1 MRAEAVGGVIG
12 FPHGHKRGR
21 TEDER
26 ARLFNL
32 FKVLDNR
39 RTDVTFAEPD
49 DIGDEDTAV
58 CVNNP
63 NGLGN
68 RYLLKIRQ
76 LRCQLVCR
84 CDAALIRLYPI
95 FYQFVERLHIDVVRT
110 NRGEGPRGLHLLHQR
125 LVKILCFVPQRVKPV
140 AKLHLIGVARHD
152 DVQFGVA
159 G

>member
-1 MRAEAVGGVIG
+1 MRAEAVEDVIG

-49 DIGDEDTAV
+49 DIGDEGTAV

-68 RYLLKIRQ
+68 GYLLKIR
-76 LRCQLVCR
+76 
-84 CDAALIRLYPI
+84 
-95 FYQFVERLHIDVVRT
+95 
-110 NRGEGPRGLHLLHQR
+110 
-125 LVKILCFVPQRVKPV
+125 
-140 AKLHLIGVARHD
+140 
-152 DVQFGVA
+152 
-159 G
+159 